1 VVVAGDL
8 NADRDHAAFRGLL
21 DAGLTDVHDALGRGL
36 ARTFPDGMPVLQLDH
51 VLVRDGAGGRLTP
64 LEVREVQVP
73 GSDHLGVLADLAV
86 QPGP

>member
-1 VVVAGDL
+1 VVAGDF

-36 ARTFPDGMPVLQLDH
+36 ARTFPTGMPVLQLDH

-64 LEVREVQVP
+64 LEVREVRVP